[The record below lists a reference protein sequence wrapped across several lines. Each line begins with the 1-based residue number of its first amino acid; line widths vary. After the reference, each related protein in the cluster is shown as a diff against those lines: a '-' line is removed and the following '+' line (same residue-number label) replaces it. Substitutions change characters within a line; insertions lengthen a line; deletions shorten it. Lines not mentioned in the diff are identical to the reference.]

1 MDVSPFVDRPGREF
15 AAPARTDGADA
26 AADEI
31 DRDPAPGAVE
41 LRHERRSVHT
51 WSDRVL
57 PAAMRHDRA
66 RGAADRHGRRTRRH
80 PTARVR

>member
-1 MDVSPFVDRPGREF
+1 MDRLGREF
-15 AAPARTDGADA
+15 AAPARTDGAAA

-41 LRHERRSVHT
+41 LRHERRSVHA
-51 WSDRVL
+51 WSDRVI
-57 PAAMRHDRA
+57 PAAVRHDRA
-66 RGAADRHGRRTRRH
+66 RGAADRHGGRARRH